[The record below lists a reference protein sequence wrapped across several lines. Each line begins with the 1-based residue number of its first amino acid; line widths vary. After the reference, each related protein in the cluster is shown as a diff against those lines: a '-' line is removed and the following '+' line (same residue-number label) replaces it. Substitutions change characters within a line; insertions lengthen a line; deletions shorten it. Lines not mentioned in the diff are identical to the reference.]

1 MEPKH
6 DFGKDVFETIQLQKQ
21 KQKKMRTIFKIMTVL
36 IATSFVVF
44 LWYDSKA
51 SGNEKGDKTEKL
63 GKAKS
68 SKQEN
73 DQLTVSGGISIVKK
87 WDMPSILVENI
98 YL

>member
-1 MEPKH
+1 MIE
-6 DFGKDVFETIQLQKQ
+6 
-21 KQKKMRTIFKIMTVL
+21 VL

-87 WDMPSILVENI
+87 WDMPSILVEISGITYMEENRFATVQDELGKI
-98 YL
+98 LRSVQMVTMKD